1 MMKNLRINL
10 VTKFN
15 TLILSL
21 IVIMALGIGLIVAL
35 VQQNHQMEALH
46 HHGMAVAAMVAQAG
60 EYAMYTEN
68 QEALRQVI
76 AQLDTNPDIAYVALR
91 NARTNILLSKS
102 INESIQIPMIDL
114 QGKTVFPADIRSYNA
129 VNHGDGQTYLEFLAP
144 VVTQPRTDDLFSATD
159 AVLPQAKVI
168 GFVQFGFNL
177 KRLEE
182 KRATFLQSLAWYT
195 LSFVLLA
202 GLITILLVRK
212 ITSPVKKLAKVA
224 RDITQGNLDQ
234 QMEFTIDTKDE
245 IHDLAESF
253 TQMFD
258 WLRQYRREVESYQQ
272 SLEGKVAQ
280 RTQELSQAKDEALHL
295 AEDAKAASQAK
306 SEFLATMS
314 HEIRTPMNGIIGM
327 TDLLLD
333 TELAKDQRYYA
344 TTVRNSGES
353 LLTILNDILDFS
365 KIEAGK
371 LEFETIPF
379 DLRQAVEETLEL
391 VGERALKKG
400 LELVGWVTSDVH
412 ATVMGDPG
420 RFRQVLLNLLS
431 NAIKFTEHG
440 EIGVQI
446 MRLEDGEH
454 DTNIRVQ
461 VSDTGV
467 GISPEAQKKIFE
479 SFSQADSSTTRK
491 YGGTGLGLAICK
503 RIVEL
508 SGGTIGVESQLGQ
521 GSVFWFTLRLQKYWQ
536 DLPSPFD
543 TDQTILE
550 GLRVCCVDDNDTN
563 RHLLAQYAEDWGMR
577 ATSASS
583 GMEAL
588 AVLRAG
594 VAREKPFDLAILDM
608 HMPNMDGLELVRAI
622 KADPRIQNVRC
633 LLLTSLGRRGD
644 AREAQRAGF
653 QAYLT
658 KPVRKI
664 QLKQSLVA
672 VMAPEQ
678 PTEMANQETLV
689 TLHSFKDIST
699 KQQPSTILVADDHTV
714 NQELA
719 TLLLHK
725 LGHEVEVVSNGR
737 AAIATLQKRPFA
749 LILMDCQ
756 MPDMDGYATTKA
768 IRALE
773 GEQRHTPIIAVTANA
788 MSGDREKCLAA
799 GMDDY
804 LTKPIKPDKL
814 RDMLHRWL
822 PREERTALP
831 LHHSDDGVHLRNS
844 PTHSD
849 SFKPVSSET
858 QPFDAER
865 LAEWRTLGGNEFV
878 SKILKNFIREALE
891 CVSQVQE
898 AVTTENWE
906 DLTLAAHGLKGICR
920 NVGVQKLA
928 ELALALEQHDRHES
942 FETVRLK
949 LSALHQELDRIQYA
963 WQHEAVQPST

>member
-1 MMKNLRINL
+1 
-10 VTKFN
+10 
-15 TLILSL
+15 
-21 IVIMALGIGLIVAL
+21 
-35 VQQNHQMEALH
+35 
-46 HHGMAVAAMVAQAG
+46 
-60 EYAMYTEN
+60 
-68 QEALRQVI
+68 
-76 AQLDTNPDIAYVALR
+76 
-91 NARTNILLSKS
+91 
-102 INESIQIPMIDL
+102 
-114 QGKTVFPADIRSYNA
+114 
-129 VNHGDGQTYLEFLAP
+129 
-144 VVTQPRTDDLFSATD
+144 
-159 AVLPQAKVI
+159 
-168 GFVQFGFNL
+168 
-177 KRLEE
+177 
-182 KRATFLQSLAWYT
+182 
-195 LSFVLLA
+195 
-202 GLITILLVRK
+202 
-212 ITSPVKKLAKVA
+212 
-224 RDITQGNLDQ
+224 
-234 QMEFTIDTKDE
+234 
-245 IHDLAESF
+245 
-253 TQMFD
+253 
-258 WLRQYRREVESYQQ
+258 
-272 SLEGKVAQ
+272 
-280 RTQELSQAKDEALHL
+280 
-295 AEDAKAASQAK
+295 
-306 SEFLATMS
+306 MS

-371 LEFETIPF
+371 LEFESIPF

-400 LELVGWVTSDVH
+400 LELVGWVFPDVH

-446 MRLEDGEH
+446 LRLEDRVH
-454 DTNIRVQ
+454 DIDIRVQ

-508 SGGTIGVESQLGQ
+508 FGGTIGVESQLGQ

-536 DLPSPFD
+536 DLPSHVD
-543 TDQTILE
+543 TDQNILE

-594 VAREKPFDLAILDM
+594 VARDKPFDLAILDM

-644 AREAQRAGF
+644 AKEAQRAGF

-658 KPVRKI
+658 KPVRKT

-672 VMAPEQ
+672 VMVPEQ
-678 PTEMANQETLV
+678 PTEKANQDTLV
-689 TLHSFKDIST
+689 TLHSLKDKSRN
-699 KQQPSTILVADDHTV
+699 QQPSTILVADDHTV

-719 TLLLHK
+719 SLLLHK
-725 LGHEVEVVSNGR
+725 LGHEVEVVPNGK
-737 AAIATLQKRPFA
+737 AAIETIQKRPFA

-768 IRALE
+768 IRAWE

-814 RDMLHRWL
+814 RDMLRRWL
-822 PREERTALP
+822 PREERTAVP
-831 LHHSDDGVHLRNS
+831 LHHIDDGVLLRKPLTNS
-844 PTHSD
+844 DPLKTGSGA
-849 SFKPVSSET
+849 S
-858 QPFDAER
+858 QPLDAER

-878 SKILKNFIREALE
+878 CKILKNFIREALE
-891 CVSQVQE
+891 CASQVQE

-928 ELALALEQHDRHES
+928 ELALALEQHDCHES
-942 FETVRLK
+942 FETVRHK
-949 LSALHQELDRIQYA
+949 LSALQEELARVQYA
-963 WQHEAVQPST
+963 LEHEVVQHST